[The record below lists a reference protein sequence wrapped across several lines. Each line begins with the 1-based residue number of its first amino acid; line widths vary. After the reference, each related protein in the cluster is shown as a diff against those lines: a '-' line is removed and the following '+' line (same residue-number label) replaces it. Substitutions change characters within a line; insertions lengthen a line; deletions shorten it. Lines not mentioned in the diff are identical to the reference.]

1 MSSYDVW
8 PGEPIQKDL
17 ELTMIITLSLGV
29 LTLME
34 VLVYK

>member
-8 PGEPIQKDL
+8 PGELIQKDQK
-17 ELTMIITLSLGV
+17 LTMIITLSLGV